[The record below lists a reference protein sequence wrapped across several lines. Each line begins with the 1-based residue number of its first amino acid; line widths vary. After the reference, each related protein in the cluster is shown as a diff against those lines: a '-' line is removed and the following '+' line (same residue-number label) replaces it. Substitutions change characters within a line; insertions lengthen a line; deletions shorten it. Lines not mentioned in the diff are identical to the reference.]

1 MIGCVATV
9 RRNLTAQHSQIRQ
22 RISQG
27 LIFRAVAI
35 RVRIQASL
43 DGTVR
48 PLNPLRQFDWIQ
60 LKQRCLIR
68 EPPVILLIFVHEITS
83 EQCTPTLLWIIA
95 VEVVPLIDTAITQM

>member
-1 MIGCVATV
+1 LIGRIASV
-9 RRNLTAQHSQIRQ
+9 RRNLAAQHSQIRQ

-27 LIFRAVAI
+27 LILRTVAI

-83 EQCTPTLLWIIA
+83 NNARPLSRESLL
-95 VEVVPLIDTAITQM
+95 

>member
-1 MIGCVATV
+1 MWIGRVASV
-9 RRNLTAQHSQIRQ
+9 RRDLTAQHSQIRQ
-22 RISQG
+22 RVSQG
-27 LIFRAVAI
+27 LILRTVAI

-83 EQCTPTLLWIIA
+83 EQCTPTFPRIIA
-95 VEVVPLIDTAITQM
+95 VEVVPLIVTALT